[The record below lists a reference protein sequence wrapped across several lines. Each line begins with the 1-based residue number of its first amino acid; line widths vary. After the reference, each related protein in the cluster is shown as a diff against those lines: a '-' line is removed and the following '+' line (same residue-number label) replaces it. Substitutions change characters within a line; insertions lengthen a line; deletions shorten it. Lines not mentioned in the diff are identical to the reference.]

1 VDAATRNR
9 IETRI
14 QWVEDEMEAVLASRP
29 AGVELYAIQ
38 RYHLGWLSATF
49 EPLPRELARRYG
61 GKKLRGVLCLLA
73 CEAAGGAP
81 GSAIPAAAAVEF
93 IHNFSLIHDDL
104 EDEDPERR
112 HRPTVWCL
120 WGVPQAVNAGSNMQA
135 LVYETALRLTGRGVS
150 PDRVL
155 AVVGALTRAM
165 LAMTEGQALDLG
177 WQDRWDLGVGDYQR
191 MAEGKTAALTEAA
204 AWCGAAIATTDLAV
218 LSHCARFGR
227 AFGMAFQ
234 ARDDFLG
241 IWGRS
246 EQTGKPVGA
255 DIQQGKRS
263 LPIVHALEQV
273 DLAEHGG
280 PGTEP
285 AAKRRSP
292 ADQALPELRASLER
306 RDVEA
311 VLAALEEAGS
321 RAFVES
327 MVARYTTEALGHLD
341 ALAPAAVTAAGI
353 GIHDLR
359 AIASYALGREE

>member
-1 VDAATRNR
+1 LDAATRNR

-29 AGVELYAIQ
+29 AGVELYAMQ

-73 CEAAGGAP
+73 CEAAGGVP

-112 HRPTVWCL
+112 HRPTVWRL
-120 WGVPQAVNAGSNMQA
+120 WGVPQAVNAGSNMQT
-135 LVYETALRLTGRGVS
+135 LVYETALRLIGRGVS
-150 PDRVL
+150 PHPAL

-177 WQDRWDLGVGDYQR
+177 WQDHWDLVVGDYLH
-191 MAEGKTAALTEAA
+191 MAEGKTGALTEAA
-204 AWCGAAIATTDLAV
+204 AWCGVAVATTDPAILD
-218 LSHCARFGR
+218 HCARFGR

-234 ARDDFLG
+234 ARDDYLG

-246 EQTGKPVGA
+246 EQTGKPVCA

-263 LPIVHALEQV
+263 LPIVHALEQ
-273 DLAEHGG
+273 AEKRVRGADPAAEGG
-280 PGTEP
+280 PPSGC
-285 AAKRRSP
+285 
-292 ADQALPELRASLER
+292 ALQELRASLER

-321 RAFVES
+321 RDFVEG
-327 MVARYTTEALGHLD
+327 MVARYTSEALGHLD
-341 ALAPAAVTAAGI
+341 ALAAPPATAAGI

-359 AIASYALGREE
+359 AVASYALGREE